1 MAGNANQYIIM
12 SNKLTNNI
20 AELNDSVKQY
30 VQVKFD
36 LFKLLL
42 LKKTSN
48 FVGYLLGYL
57 VIILFSVIII
67 TFLGAA
73 FAIWYGQQF
82 NNYFEGVLIS
92 TAFLFILAVL
102 FILFRKR
109 IFTNTLLSNFSE
121 VLFEED
127 EPETK

>member
-1 MAGNANQYIIM
+1 M

-42 LKKTSN
+42 LKKTST
-48 FVGYLLGYL
+48 FVSYLLSYL

-67 TFLGAA
+67 MFLGAA
-73 FAIWYGQQF
+73 FAIWYGQKF
-82 NNYFEGVLIS
+82 NNYVEGVLIA
-92 TAFLFILAVL
+92 TGFLVLIAVL
-102 FILFRKR
+102 FIIFRKK
-109 IFTNTLLSNFSE
+109 ILTNALLSNFSE
-121 VLFEED
+121 VLFDD
-127 EPETK
+127 ENQEKE